1 MGKITNLEQLAQTAR
16 AAKTFTSGLV
26 GELAEAADKDIAAAK
41 SAADAAK
48 SAAQTAQSTADAAKT
63 AAQTAQ
69 NTANTAKAAAV
80 VMKGASASAAGAAGL
95 APAPAAGAQ
104 GKYLRG
110 DGTWQTPPDT
120 NTTYTPASAAP
131 KANGTAAVG
140 TSAKYAREDHVH
152 PAQTS
157 LSGNA
162 GSATKLATP
171 RAINGTNF
179 DGSAAI
185 TTAKWG
191 TARNFTIGNKT
202 KSVDGSGNISF
213 TLDEIGANAPFI
225 AQASA
230 PSNTKTLWI
239 DTTANTGGLKYY
251 NGSAWVNVP
260 VAYK

>member
-1 MGKITNLEQLAQTAR
+1 MAYGSVNVPGVNHQELDAVK
-16 AAKTFTSGLV
+16 AATQ
-26 GELAEAADKDIAAAK
+26 
-41 SAADAAK
+41 
-48 SAAQTAQSTADAAKT
+48 AAQRTADE
-63 AAQTAQ
+63 
-69 NTANTAKAAAV
+69 AKAAAQKAQGTADDAKGTAV
-80 VMKGASASAAGAAGL
+80 TMKPATASAAGTPGL
-95 APAPAAGAQ
+95 VPAPAAGAQ
-104 GKYLRG
+104 NKYLRG

-162 GSATKLATP
+162 STATKLATP

-179 DGSAAI
+179 DGTAAI

-239 DTTANTGGLKYY
+239 DTTAGTGGLKYY

>member
-69 NTANTAKAAAV
+69 NTANAAQAAAV
-80 VMKGASASAAGAAGL
+80 VMKGASVSAAGAAGL

-120 NTTYTPASAAP
+120 NTTYNAATQSANGLMSAADKKKLDGIATGANVNTVTGIKGNSESTYRTGNVNITPANIGAATM
-131 KANGTAAVG
+131 AEVNNAIAA
-140 TSAKYAREDHVH
+140 
-152 PAQTS
+152 
-157 LSGNA
+157 
-162 GSATKLATP
+162 
-171 RAINGTNF
+171 AIN
-179 DGSAAI
+179 SALNRYSQFYKKKRRI
-185 TTAKWG
+185 NWKNT
-191 TARNFTIGNKT
+191 
-202 KSVDGSGNISF
+202 SF
-213 TLDEIGANAPFI
+213 RLFCKN
-225 AQASA
+225 Q
-230 PSNTKTLWI
+230 
-239 DTTANTGGLKYY
+239 
-251 NGSAWVNVP
+251 
-260 VAYK
+260 